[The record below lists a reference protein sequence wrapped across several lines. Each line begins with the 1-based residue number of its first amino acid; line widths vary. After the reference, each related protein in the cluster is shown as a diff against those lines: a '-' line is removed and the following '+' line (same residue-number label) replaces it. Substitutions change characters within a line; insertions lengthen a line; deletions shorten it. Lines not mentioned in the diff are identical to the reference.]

1 MKKRE
6 EKKKKKKSKA
16 GKIILFL
23 LFLVILLAALL
34 FFGKGFGFGF
44 GGNGFGTNNGQ
55 AAEAMATVSTTAADI
70 PEAIPSGPIA
80 IEITETTI
88 VFGAESFDSY
98 EAFEEYFYENAHKES
113 EYILKDNMAIKS
125 VYDSV
130 KSLLDSFGAN
140 YSEENV

>member
-1 MKKRE
+1 MKN
-6 EKKKKKKSKA
+6 KKEKKKKSKA
-16 GKIILFL
+16 GKVILFL

-34 FFGKGFGFGF
+34 FFGKGFGFGL
-44 GGNGFGTNNGQ
+44 GGLGFGTNNEQ
-55 AAEAMATVSTTAADI
+55 AAEAMATVSTTAADT
-70 PEAIPSGPIA
+70 PEIIPSGPIT
-80 IEITETTI
+80 IEINETAI
-88 VFGAESFDSY
+88 NFGGESFDTY
-98 EAFEEYFYENAHKES
+98 EAFEKYFYENADKES

>member
-1 MKKRE
+1 MKKKE

-16 GKIILFL
+16 GKVILFL

-44 GGNGFGTNNGQ
+44 GGNGFGTDNGQ
-55 AAEAMATVSTTAADI
+55 AAEVMATVSATQTDV
-70 PEAIPSGPIA
+70 PETEISGPIT
-80 IEITETTI
+80 IEISETTI
-88 VFGAESFDSY
+88 KFGAESFNSY
-98 EAFEEYFYENAHKES
+98 EDFEKYFYENADKES

-130 KSLLDSFGAN
+130 KSLLDSFGAD